1 MHVGQERA
9 KKQNVILLTT
19 DVSVNDDILE
29 KVRALAHVFS
39 ARTIEL

>member
-19 DVSVNDDILE
+19 DVSVKDDVLE
-29 KVRALAHVFS
+29 KVRAVDHVFS
-39 ARTIEL
+39 ARRIEL